1 MYNDVILENLR
12 VAVASGRE
20 DDRAHPRHSPLQH
33 RHTARAGD
41 ARTLSEA
48 GVRTVDLL
56 PFHQFGEKKYEE
68 LGVPYAYAGVKQLH
82 PESLERYR
90 QAFVDFG
97 LDCRFK

>member
-1 MYNDVILENLR
+1 M
-12 VAVASGRE
+12 
-20 DDRAHPRHSPLQH
+20 
-33 RHTARAGD
+33 